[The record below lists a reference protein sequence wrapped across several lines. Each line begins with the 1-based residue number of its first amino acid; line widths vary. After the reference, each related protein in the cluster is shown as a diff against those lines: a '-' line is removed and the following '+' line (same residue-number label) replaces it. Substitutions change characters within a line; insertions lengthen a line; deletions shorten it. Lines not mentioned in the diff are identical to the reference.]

1 MLENIGG
8 SEILVVLLIV
18 FIFFG
23 PKQLPELGKK
33 IGKGMKEVKDVM
45 GGFQN
50 DLEESTKL
58 K

>member
-8 SEILVVLLIV
+8 TEILVVLLVV

-23 PKQLPELGKK
+23 PRQLPEIGKK
-33 IGKGMKEVKDVM
+33 IGQGMKEVKDVM
-45 GGFQN
+45 RGFQK